1 MGKLK
6 SDLLVKCGVVISF
19 TDLLASSELLSLQNS
34 GYTSLFYKKISFQW
48 AYLQSQNDSLA
59 LCSTPV
65 VLIAETYPPYFYSCF
80 HVSLDP
86 IVNLRWRFNSGGYCA
101 WLIFL
106 VAGVKGMNFLY
117 GSFWDYVSKGTLPN
131 ALTCNLLAERLLST
145 LFYWFDEAWLS
156 NCYHILWTDSLYD
169 SMSMDEPQAA
179 ISSACCLDWVLIK
192 KKGEV

>member
-1 MGKLK
+1 MFLLFSCKVVFLRRLEELDRRFFVSLSRRRVTFLADFWGYYSSRMGKLK

-117 GSFWDYVSKGTLPN
+117 GSFWD
-131 ALTCNLLAERLLST
+131 
-145 LFYWFDEAWLS
+145 
-156 NCYHILWTDSLYD
+156 
-169 SMSMDEPQAA
+169 
-179 ISSACCLDWVLIK
+179 
-192 KKGEV
+192 